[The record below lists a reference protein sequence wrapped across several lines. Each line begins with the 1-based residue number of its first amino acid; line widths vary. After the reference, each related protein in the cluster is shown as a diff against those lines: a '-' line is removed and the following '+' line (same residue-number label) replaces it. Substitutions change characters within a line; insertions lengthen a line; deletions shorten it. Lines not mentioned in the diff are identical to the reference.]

1 MASHPL
7 EPLSADEFQQTA
19 EILRRERGITE
30 SYRFAS
36 IELQEPTK
44 AAVKSWS
51 PMTAVGTASPSGT
64 VPRQVLRPEPPTS
77 SEQA

>member
-19 EILRRERGITE
+19 EILRRERGITDA
-30 SYRFAS
+30 YRFAS

-51 PMTAVGTASPSGT
+51 PASLSRARPS
-64 VPRQVLRPEPPTS
+64 RALDR
-77 SEQA
+77 SEAE